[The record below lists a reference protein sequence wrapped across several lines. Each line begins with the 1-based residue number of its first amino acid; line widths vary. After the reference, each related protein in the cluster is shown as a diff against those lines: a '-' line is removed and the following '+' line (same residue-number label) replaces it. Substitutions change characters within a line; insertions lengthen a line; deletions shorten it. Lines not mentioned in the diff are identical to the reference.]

1 MFGRD
6 NMVVCGRCT
15 RRKTATQR
23 AEPSRSRNVRKRHGS
38 SWLTALSREG
48 NEADTETGRDT
59 EKNRDREQGIQRD
72 RYRERCRAIR
82 KCTEA
87 SGRVGEGILLSQWK
101 TTITEV
107 NKGDRIS
114 PAVTE
119 SSLSCFR

>member
-1 MFGRD
+1 
-6 NMVVCGRCT
+6 MVVCGRCT

-23 AEPSRSRNVRKRHGS
+23 AEPSQSWNVRKRHGS
-38 SWLTALSREG
+38 SWPTALSKEG
-48 NEADTETGRDT
+48 NEANTETGRDT

-72 RYRERCRAIR
+72 RCRAIR

-87 SGRVGEGILLSQWK
+87 RGRVGEGILLSQWK

-107 NKGDRIS
+107 DKGDRIS